1 MDTTHQSFASY
12 TGHGYSLPPNIDI
25 DVEIEED
32 HEVYKDD
39 EIEEHPSTHKF
50 YTVQEVQDDGDED
63 GSIPSPLFPRG
74 PDARQGLPPLMPGG
88 FHSIPEASP
97 FSFNISPQS
106 CLFEPPAQVA
116 GYLPNAL
123 SNPPQ
128 VFGPFLTAS
137 GQNPLPLLGSIF
149 RGAPPSLP
157 PILPPLAQSRVRSPA
172 PNPGHLEVID
182 VDKYDEEREIIDVD
196 ADGSPDSSVRGASP
210 FDDDSRSSVED
221 SDSEFQTNSRSV
233 SPATSAAESGN
244 LSTQNRSEEEVEK
257 LKDVLRM
264 VKVCCFE
271 LEHFPRPDP
280 SLNRTQPTSSSLTK
294 TNPSEESLRIRF
306 NLIPKSLRLS
316 KISLC

>member
-25 DVEIEED
+25 DVDIEED

-39 EIEEHPSTHKF
+39 EVEEHPSTHKF
-50 YTVQEVQDDGDED
+50 YTVQEVQDDADED
-63 GSIPSPLFPRG
+63 ASIPSPVFPRG
-74 PDARQGLPPLMPGG
+74 MDPRQDLPPLMPGG

-97 FSFNISPQS
+97 FSFSISSQS

-137 GQNPLPLLGSIF
+137 GQNPLPLLGPIF

-157 PILPPLAQSRVRSPA
+157 PILPPFAQSRVRSPA
-172 PNPGHLEVID
+172 PIPVHSEVID
-182 VDKYDEEREIIDVD
+182 VDKYDEEREFIDVD
-196 ADGSPDSSVRGASP
+196 AVGSPDSSVRETSP
-210 FDDDSRSSVED
+210 FDDDSRSSIED
-221 SDSEFQTNSRSV
+221 SDSEFQTNSRSA
-233 SPATSAAESGN
+233 SPATSASESGN
-244 LSTQNRSEEEVEK
+244 LFAQTRSEEEVEK

-264 VKVCCFE
+264 VKVSRFE
-271 LEHFPRPDP
+271 L
-280 SLNRTQPTSSSLTK
+280 
-294 TNPSEESLRIRF
+294 
-306 NLIPKSLRLS
+306 
-316 KISLC
+316 